1 QNIYI
6 YDAIINGNADEDV
19 KAAAADIRSVLQQ
32 DLEDSTQKIWDE
44 LGYEKQIKT
53 STLGKLS
60 HSLAGLVQY
69 VKYAELVISITD
81 FCFNL
86 SGVSKECLKL
96 NGIATTANVLADD
109 YGNYSNAQEQ
119 LYKFINLIYARMEA
133 ER

>member
-1 QNIYI
+1 M
-6 YDAIINGNADEDV
+6 
-19 KAAAADIRSVLQQ
+19 
-32 DLEDSTQKIWDE
+32 
-44 LGYEKQIKT
+44 
-53 STLGKLS
+53 S
-60 HSLAGLVQY
+60 HSLAGLVPY

-133 ER
+133 ERQMQDAVNENTWITEWIFKYIMYKEEDTMANINYLSGIISLYLIQLESL